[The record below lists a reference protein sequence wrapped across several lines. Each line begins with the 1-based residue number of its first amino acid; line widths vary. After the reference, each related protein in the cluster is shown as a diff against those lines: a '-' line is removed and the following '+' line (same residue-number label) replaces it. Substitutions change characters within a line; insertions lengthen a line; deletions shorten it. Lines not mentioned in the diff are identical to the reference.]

1 MRKDRNRAP
10 VRMYNE
16 EELRTI
22 LTRALELDL
31 DPRQMTERDVRE
43 IAREV
48 GVSRSS
54 ILQALDEYAAANPT
68 ETPRSRVHGWR
79 DRLGMFGTGALL
91 GAAFTSVTSLA
102 LLHDMSPLAWTGIVA
117 VFGSAGSFALWIR
130 GRFRHLDYQLGNLG
144 IWGGLAAA
152 MAVVA
157 PGAHYPGL
165 LPWAAATGIVGAA
178 IMRIRDAI
186 DERRHDGIDP
196 QPGAQSS
203 ELPAPREGAAGR
215 DVLGLLR
222 RIRGAIGTSLPGGR
236 QSPDFG
242 AGAAAPSSVGTVP
255 A

>member
-1 MRKDRNRAP
+1 MSKDRDAAP

-22 LTRALELDL
+22 LGRALELDR
-31 DPRQMTERDVRE
+31 DPRQLTEDDVRE

-54 ILQALDEYAAANPT
+54 IMRALDEYAAVHPS
-68 ETPRSRVHGWR
+68 ELPRSRVKGWR
-79 DRLGMFGTGALL
+79 DRLSMFGTGALL
-91 GAAFTSVTSLA
+91 GAAFTSMASVA

-130 GRFRHLDYQLGNLG
+130 GRFRHLDFQLGNLG

-152 MAVVA
+152 MAIVA

-178 IMRIRDAI
+178 IMRIRDSI
-186 DERRHDGIDP
+186 ERRHDGP
-196 QPGAQSS
+196 EAP
-203 ELPAPREGAAGR
+203 PAPVTEPKQ
-215 DVLGLLR
+215 LEK
-222 RIRGAIGTSLPGGR
+222 
-236 QSPDFG
+236 G
-242 AGAAAPSSVGTVP
+242 AGAHAFGFLRRVRVAFRPISTPEP
-255 A
+255 ASG

>member
-1 MRKDRNRAP
+1 MRKDRTAAP

-22 LTRALELDL
+22 LTRALELDR
-31 DPRQMTERDVRE
+31 DPRELTEDDVRE

-54 ILQALDEYAAANPT
+54 ILQALDEYAATNPS
-68 ETPRSRVHGWR
+68 ELPRSSARGWR
-79 DRLGMFGTGALL
+79 DRLSMFGTGALL
-91 GAAFTSVTSLA
+91 GAAFTSVTSIA
-102 LLHDMSPLAWTGIVA
+102 LLHDMSPLAWTGVVA

-130 GRFRHLDYQLGNLG
+130 GRFRHLDFQLGNLG

-152 MAVVA
+152 MAIVA

-186 DERRHDGIDP
+186 ERRHDGADAP
-196 QPGAQSS
+196 PAPAP
-203 ELPAPREGAAGR
+203 ELPQRIEKSAVG
-215 DVLGLLR
+215 DVFGFLR
-222 RIRGAIGTSLPGGR
+222 RVRVAIRPVSGP
-236 QSPDFG
+236 
-242 AGAAAPSSVGTVP
+242 APVSG
-255 A
+255 